1 MKTLLLFIKPS
12 SVSME
17 TRERT
22 TVTSSDVSRPC
33 DWPFS
38 SLVCTCSHSIPL
50 KVMMCLAHTRQEPR
64 TVSRSATFFA
74 LLLLPL
80 EDEATEQTEEI
91 LRMVLLGLKRVYT
104 HSTPHAC
111 VHTGECAPLHMWL
124 ECARAQAL
132 GQQKY
137 FIVPAAVCV
146 CVLVFYC
153 SVYLYIFWANLYIFR
168 HLYNGINSF

>member
-1 MKTLLLFIKPS
+1 
-12 SVSME
+12 
-17 TRERT
+17 
-22 TVTSSDVSRPC
+22 
-33 DWPFS
+33 
-38 SLVCTCSHSIPL
+38 
-50 KVMMCLAHTRQEPR
+50 MMCLAHTRQDPR

-146 CVLVFYC
+146 CWFFTVVCTCTYFGPICIFSDTFITESIVFK
-153 SVYLYIFWANLYIFR
+153 
-168 HLYNGINSF
+168 